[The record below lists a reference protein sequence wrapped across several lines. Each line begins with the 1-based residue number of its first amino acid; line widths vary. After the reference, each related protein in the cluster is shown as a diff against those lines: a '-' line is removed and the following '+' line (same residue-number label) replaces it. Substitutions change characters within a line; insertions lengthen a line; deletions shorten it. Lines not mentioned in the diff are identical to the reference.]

1 MSTLENFG
9 NYKLGGYH
17 PIEIGDE
24 LHNGCYRILHRL
36 GHGSYSTVWL
46 ALNQRFDMESEPR
59 SRYVAIKVLI
69 ANASDAKYDGSIM
82 RYLQLHKPSS
92 ASENNEM
99 TDGRAFVVSLLD
111 EFEIHGPNGLH
122 RCIVTEV
129 LGPSIMAVQQ
139 CMELHANTLTLE
151 IARRVL
157 VQCAKGMA
165 FLHSRGVVHG
175 GMERHLSRRR
185 LSTTNGPH
193 RSPAQ

>member
-24 LHNGCYRILHRL
+24 LHNGWYRILHRL
-36 GHGSYSTVWL
+36 GYGSYSTVWL

-59 SRYVAIKVLI
+59 SRHVAIKVLI

-82 RYLQLHKPSS
+82 RYLQLHKPSR

-129 LGPSIMAVQQ
+129 LGPSVMAVQQ
-139 CMELHANTLTLE
+139 
-151 IARRVL
+151 
-157 VQCAKGMA
+157 
-165 FLHSRGVVHG
+165 
-175 GMERHLSRRR
+175 
-185 LSTTNGPH
+185 
-193 RSPAQ
+193 

>member
-36 GHGSYSTVWL
+36 GYGSYSTVWL

-82 RYLQLHKPSS
+82 RYLRLHKPSR

-99 TDGRAFVVSLLD
+99 MAARLSFRCWMSSRSMDRMDCTAVSLRRFSD
-111 EFEIHGPNGLH
+111 PASWPYSSEGNQ
-122 RCIVTEV
+122 
-129 LGPSIMAVQQ
+129 VQ
-139 CMELHANTLTLE
+139 TL
-151 IARRVL
+151 
-157 VQCAKGMA
+157 
-165 FLHSRGVVHG
+165 
-175 GMERHLSRRR
+175 
-185 LSTTNGPH
+185 
-193 RSPAQ
+193 